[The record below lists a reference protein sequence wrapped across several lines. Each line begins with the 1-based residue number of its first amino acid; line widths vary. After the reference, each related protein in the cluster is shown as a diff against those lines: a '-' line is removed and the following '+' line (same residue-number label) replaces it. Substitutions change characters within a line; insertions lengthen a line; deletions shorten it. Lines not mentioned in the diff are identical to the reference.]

1 MADRLPLRPRP
12 MPGEAPLAFVT
23 RVAHLNGFGSRRQ
36 LVVRLE
42 RERDATPFEAL
53 SRLLSLADEER
64 GHLFGVLPKRWGG
77 LPPPHGLAVSDF
89 NQTTK
94 RWCPQCLAEGGVH
107 LGRWTLKLICVC
119 TTHGTRLRTTCAR
132 CGQEQRWQGLSL
144 AACACGASIATGAT
158 QTASAGLVELTRSMI
173 DGARPPDFGPGWP
186 SLSLAAWHR
195 LIRFLGRFP
204 SESKPRR
211 PGQIS
216 NLHRLAVASP
226 LIDGATKLLSDWP
239 RQFERLLHALRGPVP
254 STLSIEKAFS
264 PLYQVLYRDLAEAE
278 FQFLR
283 DAFEAYL
290 HEHWWGMVSGRHRR
304 MRPVGDRGRRLTVPQ
319 AASAAEVPESVVRHM
334 IQADLLPAVAV
345 RSKGGREFITLD
357 EADAKRVAV
366 AAQDG
371 RSLQE
376 ASRDLD
382 LPEVRVRQFIEAG
395 LINPVVSRRTTG
407 AARWLIAT
415 SELQLWRVPS
425 SHDGVAIR
433 HVLRYWHLADDE
445 RIALVRAMLAGALL
459 PQEYAGDRVPIGSAK
474 LDSALIRG
482 WLRKQR
488 SGTTSMTIDCA
499 AKRLGIKQQVGY
511 DLVRRGLLQ
520 ATAATTGNLV
530 QPESLQ
536 RFTATFI
543 SLAELARRFATS
555 PKSMLQRLDAMPV
568 TGPSIDGCR
577 QYFYRRGDLEPAVL
591 PAAHVEE

>member
-1 MADRLPLRPRP
+1 

-23 RVAHLNGFGSRRQ
+23 RVAHLNGFASTRQ

-53 SRLLSLADEER
+53 GRLLSLTDNER

-77 LPPPHGLAVSDF
+77 PPAPHGLTVSDF

-94 RWCPQCLAEGGVH
+94 RWCPQCLAEGGLH
-107 LGRWTLKLICVC
+107 LGRWTLKLVCVC
-119 TTHGTRLRTTCAR
+119 TTHGTRLRTTCGR
-132 CGQEQRWQGLSL
+132 CGQEQRWHGLSL
-144 AACACGASIATGAT
+144 ATCACGASMTTGAT
-158 QTASAGLVELTRSMI
+158 ETAAAGLVKLTRAMI
-173 DGARPPDFGPGWP
+173 EGACPPDLGPGRPP
-186 SLSLAAWHR
+186 LSPAAWHR
-195 LIRFLGRFP
+195 LIRLLGRFT
-204 SESKPRR
+204 SESKPRH

-216 NLHRLAVASP
+216 NLHRLDVASP
-226 LIDGATKLLSDWP
+226 LIDGATTLLSDWP
-239 RQFERLLHALRGPVP
+239 RQFETLLHALRGPVP

-264 PLYQVLYRDLAEAE
+264 PLYQVLYGDLAGSE

-304 MRPVGDRGRRLTVPQ
+304 MRPVERSGRRLTVTQ
-319 AASAAEVPESVVRHM
+319 AASAAEIPESVVRHM
-334 IQADLLPAVAV
+334 IQADLLPAVTV
-345 RSKGGREFITLD
+345 RSKSGREFITLD

-366 AAQDG
+366 AAQNG
-371 RSLQE
+371 RSLQQ

-382 LPEVRVRQFIEAG
+382 LPEVRIRQFIQAG
-395 LINPVVSRRTTG
+395 LIEPVVSRRRNG

-433 HVLRYWHLADDE
+433 HVLRYWNLTDE
-445 RIALVRAMLAGALL
+445 EGMALVRALLAGGLL
-459 PQEYAGDRVPIGSAK
+459 PEEGTSDRVPIGSAK

-482 WLRKQR
+482 WLSKQR

-555 PKSMLQRLDAMPV
+555 PRSMLQRLDAVPV

-577 QYFYRRGDLEPAVL
+577 QYFYRRVDLEPAVAA
-591 PAAHVEE
+591 PAHVEE